1 MRALGNV
8 LRVNEVR
15 GICRHW
21 HGSSASS
28 CVAEDTDLRCLQVVG
43 TVYSDA
49 HWCQLQNYPNNSCRH
64 HPQILSSFD
73 KILCLHMKLLG
84 RHARFYHA
92 RTVHKQKK
100 FQSLPEPD
108 LDRFDVGN
116 LESAYIFHGW
126 MVREFYW
133 QGDDYMCFHA
143 LLNFSG
149 GDLCA

>member
-1 MRALGNV
+1 MRSVVYAGIGMDHRQVAAL
-8 LRVNEVR
+8 LRTR
-15 GICRHW
+15 ICDVYKL
-21 HGSSASS
+21 SALYTAMLIG
-28 CVAEDTDLRCLQVVG
+28 V
-43 TVYSDA
+43 
-49 HWCQLQNYPNNSCRH
+49 
-64 HPQILSSFD
+64 SFD
-73 KILCLHMKLLG
+73 KILCLHMKPLG

-116 LESAYIFHGW
+116 LESAYIFHSW
-126 MVREFYW
+126 MVREFCR